1 MPPVDFV
8 RGGWTGNKSREQIM
22 KKISR
27 AAAARHDDQKMRKG
41 VLEIRRSKESEEGR
55 KGGGLELKNSESRYT
70 LSF

>member
-1 MPPVDFV
+1 
-8 RGGWTGNKSREQIM
+8 M

>member
-1 MPPVDFV
+1 
-8 RGGWTGNKSREQIM
+8 M

-41 VLEIRRSKESEEGR
+41 VLEIRRSKEG
-55 KGGGLELKNSESRYT
+55 GGGLELKNSESRYT

>member
-1 MPPVDFV
+1 
-8 RGGWTGNKSREQIM
+8 M

-41 VLEIRRSKESEEGR
+41 VLEIRRSKESEWE
-55 KGGGLELKNSESRYT
+55 GGGLKLKNSESRYT